1 MSVNIQ
7 NYNIV
12 IYKVDFSHK
21 LYLSKDREN
30 QIDDF
35 LCFFLYLQA
44 EQKKIK
50 EDF

>member
-12 IYKVDFSHK
+12 IYKEDFSHK

-35 LCFFLYLQA
+35 LCLFYTYKQN
-44 EQKKIK
+44 KKIRRTI
-50 EDF
+50 